1 MRYVTPGSFERR
13 LAAGLVETESGCIE
27 WTKAKTPHGYGR
39 IGRGARGQGWA
50 FTHRAAWELARGEI
64 PSGMFVC
71 HRCDNPPCCNV
82 NHLFLGTHADNMAD
96 MWSKNRQGGQI
107 PAGEAHPDARLSD
120 EDVREIRRLAPL
132 VGNHAEIGRR
142 FGISKQHARAIALGQ
157 KRGA

>member
-71 HRCDNPPCCNV
+71 HRCDNPPCCNPS
-82 NHLFLGTHADNMAD
+82 HLRLGTQRENLAD
-96 MWSKNRQGGQI
+96 MREKSRGVTTHFTGERNPAAKLTWAQVGSIRERHS
-107 PAGEAHPDARLSD
+107 AGESARSLA
-120 EDVREIRRLAPL
+120 REYGINHKTALQIVNRL
-132 VGNHAEIGRR
+132 IWRD
-142 FGISKQHARAIALGQ
+142 
-157 KRGA
+157 